1 MSTKAGP
8 LKSAFETDTKG
19 VVYQELITYK
29 VINNMLT
36 KEIVT
41 RTFQTDGNY
50 VDSVI
55 HKPLAETVDNTKT
68 VDDVLR
74 SMKTTVDDTKAID
87 DAYYKQ
93 TYLRSRGKYKRIGP
107 KTFKI

>member
-1 MSTKAGP
+1 MSAEAGP

-36 KEIVT
+36 KETVT
-41 RTFQTDGNY
+41 RTLQTDGNY
-50 VDSVI
+50 IDSVT
-55 HKPLAETVDNTKT
+55 HKPLAETVDHAKT

-74 SMKTTVDDTKAID
+74 SMKTTVNPDSLD
-87 DAYYKQ
+87 
-93 TYLRSRGKYKRIGP
+93 KY
-107 KTFKI
+107 